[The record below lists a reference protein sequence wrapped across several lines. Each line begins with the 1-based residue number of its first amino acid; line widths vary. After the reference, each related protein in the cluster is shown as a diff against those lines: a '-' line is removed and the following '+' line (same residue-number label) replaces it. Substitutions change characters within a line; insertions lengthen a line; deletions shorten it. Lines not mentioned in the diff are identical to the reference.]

1 MRPGGRRK
9 GAAGQ
14 EALDAPQEGIE
25 GRPCMALAEVDGC
38 EAANGSGPGGRRGR
52 AQWWKEKKGGTLGR
66 PQGPAYFAEGW
77 RGCVGK
83 ESTAMPM

>member
-1 MRPGGRRK
+1 
-9 GAAGQ
+9 
-14 EALDAPQEGIE
+14 
-25 GRPCMALAEVDGC
+25 MALAEVDGC